1 MDRLELDNIQG
12 QPLTN
17 HCTNWLP
24 QRWRSLGKKFIE
36 FFCQYPEG
44 FLEAQAKKEEEKKK
58 QQKDKEQDKE
68 SEKGKGKGKGKR
80 KRDEGYCCIL
90 LLITL
95 TILKCNLRNPLSPN
109 SDQQQF
115 SPNNIHTLS

>member
-1 MDRLELDNIQG
+1 MA
-12 QPLTN
+12 
-17 HCTNWLP
+17 
-24 QRWRSLGKKFIE
+24 LGKKFIE
-36 FFCQYPEG
+36 LFCQYPEG

-58 QQKDKEQDKE
+58 QQKDKEQNKG

-95 TILKCNLRNPLSPN
+95 TILKCNLLNPLSPN

-115 SPNNIHTLS
+115 SPNDIHTLS

>member
-1 MDRLELDNIQG
+1 M
-12 QPLTN
+12 T
-17 HCTNWLP
+17 
-24 QRWRSLGKKFIE
+24 LGKKFIE
-36 FFCQYPEG
+36 LFCQYPEG

-58 QQKDKEQDKE
+58 QQKDKEQNKE

-95 TILKCNLRNPLSPN
+95 TILKCNLLNPFLKVPIVTN
-109 SDQQQF
+109 SNF
-115 SPNNIHTLS
+115 LLIISIHCHETRL

>member
-1 MDRLELDNIQG
+1 MA
-12 QPLTN
+12 
-17 HCTNWLP
+17 
-24 QRWRSLGKKFIE
+24 LGKKFIE
-36 FFCQYPEG
+36 LFCQYPEG

-80 KRDEGYCCIL
+80 KRDEGYCCTL
-90 LLITL
+90 LLFTS
-95 TILKCNLRNPLSPN
+95 TILKCNLLNPLSPN

-115 SPNNIHTLS
+115 SPNNIHTLSWDEVMRIN